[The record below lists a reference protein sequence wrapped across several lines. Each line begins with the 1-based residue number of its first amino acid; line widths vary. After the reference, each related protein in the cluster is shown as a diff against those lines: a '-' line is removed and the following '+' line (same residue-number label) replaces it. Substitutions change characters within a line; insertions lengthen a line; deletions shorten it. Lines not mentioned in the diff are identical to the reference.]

1 MIHESDASTGYKIGT
16 AAKMA
21 GISPNTIRTWMR
33 RDYFTASIET
43 DSGERI
49 LSSED
54 LKRLISLKTLIDLGD
69 SIGRIARLDTDALQ
83 KRLAELKS
91 TSENTY
97 ANEIPS
103 LADLE
108 AGFVTSSTSVRLSA
122 ATPLFWNSK
131 TFESVESLSEHAA
144 GDHNLSIALIDSQGP
159 NPAEKTAILEFAKK
173 NPEITVVLIF
183 DFMPRSL
190 LKDLAKAQVHLLR
203 WPVNSIMLER
213 YLYSLMPS
221 ISHPRSSAAM
231 ISEPPPRLFNER
243 QLSEIANSLPE
254 LKCECPRHVSALVT
268 SLGAFEDYSQQCL
281 NDSEKDKEI
290 HEYLHMETAKA
301 RRTMELALIRLC
313 KEDGIDIPLG

>member
-1 MIHESDASTGYKIGT
+1 MIQDNETSTGYKIGT

-43 DSGERI
+43 ESGERI
-49 LSSED
+49 LSSVD
-54 LKRLISLKTLIDLGD
+54 LKRLISLKSLIDLGD
-69 SIGRIARLDTDALQ
+69 SIGQIARLDNEALQ

-91 TSENTY
+91 TSEGSY

-108 AGFVTSSTSVRLSA
+108 AGFVTSPHSVRLAA

-131 TFESVESLSEHAA
+131 TFDTVESLAAYVEGEHR
-144 GDHNLSIALIDSQGP
+144 LSIALIDSQGP
-159 NPAEKTAILEFAKK
+159 NPVEKSAVLEFAKK

-183 DFMPRSL
+183 DFMPRAL

-203 WPVNSIMLER
+203 WPINSIMLER
-213 YLYSLMPS
+213 YLYSLMPNM
-221 ISHPRSSAAM
+221 SHPRARAAAN
-231 ISEPPPRLFNER
+231 SEPPPRLFNER
-243 QLSEIANSLPE
+243 QLAEIANSLPE
-254 LKCECPRHVSALVT
+254 LACECPRHVSSLIT

-281 NDSEKDKEI
+281 NASEKDKEI
-290 HEYLHMETAKA
+290 HEYLYAETAKA
-301 RRTMELALIRLC
+301 RRTMELALVRLC
-313 KEDGIDIPLG
+313 KEDGIEIPKS

>member
-1 MIHESDASTGYKIGT
+1 MIQETDAPSGYKIGT

-49 LSSED
+49 LSSDD
-54 LKRLISLKTLIDLGD
+54 LRRLISLKSLIDLGD
-69 SIGRIARLDTDALQ
+69 SIGQIARLDTETLQ

-91 TSENTY
+91 TSESSY
-97 ANEIPS
+97 ANDIPS
-103 LADLE
+103 LTDLE
-108 AGFVTSSTSVRLSA
+108 AGFVTPTNSVRLSA

-131 TFESVESLSEHAA
+131 KFESVESLAEHAA
-144 GDHNLSIALIDSQGP
+144 GHHNISIALIDSQGP
-159 NPAEKTAILEFAKK
+159 NPVEKAAILDFAKK

-183 DFMPRSL
+183 DFMPRAL

-203 WPVNSIMLER
+203 WPINSIMLER

-221 ISHPRSSAAM
+221 ISHPRARAAM
-231 ISEPPPRLFNER
+231 INEPPPRLFSER

-254 LKCECPRHVSALVT
+254 LECECPRHVSSIIT
-268 SLGAFEDYSQQCL
+268 SLGAFEDYSNQCL
-281 NDSEKDKEI
+281 NATDKDKEI
-290 HEYLHMETAKA
+290 HEYLYTETAKA
-301 RRTMELALIRLC
+301 RRIMELALIRLC
-313 KEDGIDIPLG
+313 KEDGIDIPQS

>member
-1 MIHESDASTGYKIGT
+1 MIQENDASTGYKIGT

-49 LSSED
+49 LSSQD
-54 LKRLISLKTLIDLGD
+54 LKRLISLKALIDLGD
-69 SIGRIARLDTDALQ
+69 SIGQIARLEDDALQ
-83 KRLAELKS
+83 ARLAELKS
-91 TSENTY
+91 TSESSY

-103 LADLE
+103 LTDLE
-108 AGFVTSSTSVRLSA
+108 AGFVTPSTSVRLAS

-131 TFESVESLSEHAA
+131 KFDSVQSLAEHAA
-144 GDHNLSIALIDSQGP
+144 GNHNLSIALIDSQGP
-159 NPAEKTAILEFAKK
+159 NPEEKAAILEFAKK

-183 DFMPRSL
+183 DFMARSL
-190 LKDLAKAQVHLLR
+190 LRELAKAQVHLLR
-203 WPVNSIMLER
+203 WPINSIMLER

-221 ISHPRSSAAM
+221 ISHPRSSATTM
-231 ISEPPPRLFNER
+231 TEPPPRLFNER
-243 QLSEIANSLPE
+243 QLTELANSLPE
-254 LKCECPRHVSALVT
+254 LACECPRHVSSLIS

-281 NDSEKDKEI
+281 NATEKDREI
-290 HEYLHMETAKA
+290 HEYLYNETAKA

-313 KEDGIDIPLG
+313 KEDGIEIPKT